1 MQGIICY
8 RATIAYYAVLFIPIF
23 YYTILHPRLA
33 AINKEYFMRKDN
45 TAILT
50 SALL

>member
-8 RATIAYYAVLFIPIF
+8 RATIAYYAVLFISIS
-23 YYTILHPRLA
+23 YYTILHSKLA
-33 AINKEYFMRKDN
+33 AINKEYFVRKDN

-50 SALL
+50 LALL